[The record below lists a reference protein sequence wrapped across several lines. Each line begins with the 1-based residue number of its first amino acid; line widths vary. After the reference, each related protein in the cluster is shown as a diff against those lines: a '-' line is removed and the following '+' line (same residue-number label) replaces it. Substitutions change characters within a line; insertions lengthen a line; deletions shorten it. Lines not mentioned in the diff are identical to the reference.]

1 MDKPNKIHD
10 EMAPGVQLS
19 ASGMIQQ
26 VNLTRKGQDLK
37 NHLVNDKDALVAI
50 FEDIFGNNEVN

>member
-1 MDKPNKIHD
+1 
-10 EMAPGVQLS
+10 MAPGVQLS